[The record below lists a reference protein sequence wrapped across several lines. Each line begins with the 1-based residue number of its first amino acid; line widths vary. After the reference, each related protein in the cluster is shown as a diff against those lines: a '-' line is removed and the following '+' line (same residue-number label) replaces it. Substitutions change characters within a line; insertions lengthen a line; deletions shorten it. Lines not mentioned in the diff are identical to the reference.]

1 MSAAQLEAYRAS
13 EASTVKGPYL
23 VVAAI
28 FVVVGVMIALT
39 HLPEVHD
46 VETGDAEKIDAEND
60 SVFAHPHLLKGV
72 LAQFFYVGAQVG
84 VASFVIRYAQF
95 SVPGMAAKT
104 AAIYLLC
111 HQIGFMLGRFIGSGM
126 MKRIAAP
133 SLLAAFATGS
143 LACTVVALLTTGIA
157 PVLAVVLIGFFHS
170 IMFPTIFALSI
181 KNLGPLMKRGSSLL
195 VMAIIGG
202 AVFPAIMGRISDAT
216 SIQRAFVVPLLCYAY
231 ILYFAMA
238 GYKPLPVSAASAAAA
253 GTEEA

>member
-1 MSAAQLEAYRAS
+1 
-13 EASTVKGPYL
+13 

-28 FVVVGVMIALT
+28 FVVVGVLIALT
-39 HLPEVHD
+39 HLPEVHE
-46 VETGDAEKIDAEND
+46 VESREEPASETTGNG
-60 SVFAHPHLLKGV
+60 SLLAHPHLLKGV
-72 LAQFFYVGAQVG
+72 VAQFFYVGAQVG
-84 VASFVIRYAQF
+84 VASFVIRYAQH

-133 SLLAAFATGS
+133 RLLAAFAAGS
-143 LACTVVALLTTGIA
+143 LLCTAVALLTSGLL

-202 AVFPAIMGRISDAT
+202 AVFPALMGRISDAA
-216 SIQRAFVVPLLCYAY
+216 SIQTAFVVPLICYAY
-231 ILYFAMA
+231 ILYFAVA
-238 GYKPLPVSAASAAAA
+238 GYKPELSPALSARAAEGEGA
-253 GTEEA
+253 